1 MAQRGKINPKLGC
14 TDSNLLSQIRSAL
27 RRVWRNSSRRV
38 FIESVRIPYTG
49 TGKFKYAVTCN
60 TCGRVMGQSEKE
72 RDVLSNGALSK
83 KWSLCYE
90 VNHLKTNHALLNLSD
105 LGDYAVSLL
114 LGDVEILC
122 KKCHKKFTK
131 EQNQGPRNNL

>member
-1 MAQRGKINPKLGC
+1 MHGKINPKIGC
-14 TDSNLLSQIRSAL
+14 TDSQLLSQLRSAI

-49 TGKFKYAVTCN
+49 QGKFKYAVICKA
-60 TCGRVMGQSEKE
+60 CGKVMGQSEKE
-72 RDVLSNGALSK
+72 RDVRNDGTLSK

-90 VNHLKTNHALLNLSD
+90 VNHLKINHALLALSD
-105 LGDYAVSLL
+105 LGDYATSLL

-122 KKCHKKFTK
+122 KKCHKKVTK
-131 EQNQGPRNNL
+131 EQQTQRK